1 MKRASYL
8 ICLLV
13 IIALATAGCDSENS
27 GTKNEDKIPVE
38 TQTVQL
44 GNVVQ
49 SIQYNGDIKAELEV
63 RVFSKIPDRIEQFFI
78 DEGDFIQKGKPV
90 AKIIATAIEQ
100 GLRQV
105 EAALVAAKAQE
116 ANLRVEF
123 ERAQRLNREN
133 AMSKQQFD
141 AAKTQYEAV
150 KAQVKQAEAVVNRAR
165 SQLADAM
172 VTAPISGII
181 GARFYEAGDMA
192 NPAIP
197 LVNIVQMNRVKIIFD
212 ATEEDLGVLAPG
224 QEAEVFVRSYNNR
237 TFNGVIT
244 KISPV
249 LDPLSRMAK
258 VEVII
263 NNPDNK
269 LKPGMFA
276 RVVVVTGVIK
286 DTIVIPRHATIE
298 STTMENING
307 KNQIV
312 KNYFIFVADSGKAIQ
327 KKLEVIYVNHTNIA
341 VSSGVKLGEQLVTLG
356 QNYLRDGVGIVIK
369 NREDVLK

>member
-1 MKRASYL
+1 MKRALNL

-13 IIALATAGCDSENS
+13 ILALAATGCDSQNS
-27 GTKNEDKIPVE
+27 ETKNDEKIPVE

-44 GNVVQ
+44 GNLVQ
-49 SIQYNGDIKAELEV
+49 SIQYYGDIKAELEV

-100 GLRQV
+100 SLRQV

-123 ERAQRLNREN
+123 ERAQRLSREN

-141 AAKTQYEAV
+141 RAKTQYEAFR
-150 KAQVKQAEAVVNRAR
+150 AQVKQAEAVVNRAR

-181 GARFYEAGDMA
+181 GKRFYEAGDMA

-197 LVNIVQMNRVKIIFD
+197 LVSIVQMNRVKIIFD
-212 ATEEDLGVLAPG
+212 ATEEDLGVLSPG
-224 QEAEVFVRSYNNR
+224 QEAEIFVRSYKNR
-237 TFNGVIT
+237 TFNGVVT

-258 VEVII
+258 IEVII

-276 RVVVVTGVIK
+276 RVEVVTGVIK

-307 KNQIV
+307 EDQIV

-341 VSSGVKLGEQLVTLG
+341 VSSGVKLGEQLVTQG
-356 QNYLRDGVGIVIK
+356 QNYLRDGVGIVIE

>member
-1 MKRASYL
+1 MKRALNL

-13 IIALATAGCDSENS
+13 ILALAATGCDSQNS
-27 GTKNEDKIPVE
+27 ETKNDEKIPVE

-44 GNVVQ
+44 GNLVQ

-100 GLRQV
+100 SLRQV

-123 ERAQRLNREN
+123 ERAQRLSREN

-141 AAKTQYEAV
+141 RAKTQYEAFR
-150 KAQVKQAEAVVNRAR
+150 AQVKQAEAVVNRAR

-181 GARFYEAGDMA
+181 GKRFYEAGDMA

-197 LVNIVQMNRVKIIFD
+197 LVSIVQMNRVKIIFD
-212 ATEEDLGVLAPG
+212 ATEEDLGVLSPG
-224 QEAEVFVRSYNNR
+224 QEAKIFVRSYKNR
-237 TFNGVIT
+237 TFNGVVT

-258 VEVII
+258 IEVII

-276 RVVVVTGVIK
+276 RVEVVTGVIK

-307 KNQIV
+307 EDQIV

-341 VSSGVKLGEQLVTLG
+341 VSSGVKLGEQLVTQG
-356 QNYLRDGVGIVIK
+356 QNYLRDGVGIVIE